1 MVQNSPKI
9 TLFNSGGRDAF
20 KLESRVGVSYLAS
33 LTILNLRLT
42 RGLNISPRRL
52 ETGVYRLDTIITARC
67 TLTWVPN

>member
-1 MVQNSPKI
+1 MVQKSPKI
-9 TLFNSGGRDAF
+9 TLFNRRGGRDAS
-20 KLESRVGVSYLAS
+20 KVRVGVSYLAS